1 MYAAIIAGGSGTRL
15 WPSSRISK
23 PKQFHSLSSDKSML
37 VETINRLETLV
48 PKDKVLIIANR
59 SHEEIVKQE
68 VPWLSADNWVGEPIG
83 KNTAPAVGIAAA
95 IVANKDPEGI
105 ILVTPADHV
114 ILKQQKFQELL
125 RVAEKVAAA
134 GSNVVTIGIR
144 PTCPETGYGYIEMSE
159 EHKTVDGIDVHKV
172 NNFKEKP
179 DYKTAEEYVSSWHY
193 VWNSGMFIWSAK
205 TILEL
210 FRDHAPDIYKLL
222 IRYMSSIGTPEEEQV
237 FNEVYD
243 AFPSI
248 SVDYAIMEHAKNIF
262 VIPAAIGW
270 NDVGSWA
277 SLFDIMPQDEDGNA
291 VIGEHVHVDSHN
303 CLIHSKDRLIATI
316 GLDNLIVVDTGDVVM
331 IMPKGR
337 SQEVKLLLDELKKQ
351 GKEKYL

>member
-15 WPSSRISK
+15 WPASRISK
-23 PKQFHSLSSDKSML
+23 PKQFHSLSSEKSML
-37 VETINRLETLV
+37 LETIERIEDLV
-48 PKDKVLIIANR
+48 PKENILIIANK
-59 SHEEIVKQE
+59 SHEKIVKE
-68 VPWLSADNWVGEPIG
+68 EISWMTKENWVGEPIG

-95 IVANKDPEGI
+95 IVANKDPEGV

-114 ILKQQKFQELL
+114 ILKQQKFIELL
-125 RVAEKVAAA
+125 KVAEKVALE

-144 PTCPETGYGYIEMSE
+144 PTAPETGYGYIEMSE
-159 EHKTVDGIDVHKV
+159 EHRDFDGVDVHKV
-172 NNFKEKP
+172 NSFKEKP
-179 DYKTAEEYVSSWHY
+179 NHKTAEEYVSSWHY

-222 IRYMSSIGTPEEEQV
+222 LQYMGAIGTSEEEKV
-237 FNEVYD
+237 FEEVYD

-277 SLFDIMPQDEDGNA
+277 SLFDIMPQDEDGN
-291 VIGEHVHVDSHN
+291 VIVGDHVHVDSHN
-303 CLIHSKDRLIATI
+303 CLIHTKDRLIATI
-316 GLDNLIVVDTGDVVM
+316 GLDNFIVVDTGDAIL

-337 SQEVKLLLDELKKQ
+337 SQDVKLLLDELKNKGLQ
-351 GKEKYL
+351 KYL